1 MIEDKEEDLGWRK
14 RQKYVKRCKYAAWR
28 RWQQEYVTA
37 LGERPNMQH
46 MSKAVIASVEDVV
59 MIKVKAKRIED

>member
-14 RQKYVKRCKYAAWR
+14 RQNYVKRCKDAAWR

-46 MSKAVIASVEDVV
+46 IIASVEDVV
-59 MIKVKAKRIED
+59 MIKVKAKRIEN